1 MASIDL
7 ALLRVIKY
15 KEQYD
20 KVARYIPMGAINKR
34 TKLVAKDIGRYFE
47 DNDNEEV
54 INFNSFRSL
63 FFTSYHRKL
72 NTADTE
78 FYNTVL
84 TKMEADVP
92 DGVRNSLVNQ
102 LLELEFATDLGNLV
116 DSYQAG
122 DELDIVA
129 EVTYV
134 TKKLDEQM
142 VRANR
147 FEYADLEDSSI
158 EENDNVGLQW
168 CLPELNERYRRI
180 QAGDQTIIAARPGL
194 GKTTFLTCNNVSMVK
209 DMKDTD
215 IIVWFNNESRRQRIM
230 KRQLQSA
237 LGCTTDELTEYSKDT
252 DKLYE
257 KYVKVMGR
265 KDRVRV
271 YDVHGKNNLYLGDI
285 LESIKKEGLTIGAVI
300 IDMLDNVKFP
310 TRREL
315 REDQRL
321 EEMYKWLRELGVEY
335 NCPTFPTSQVS
346 NEGAGMM
353 YPLQGM
359 LKDSKTGKQGAC
371 DNILMIGWDEDTT
384 NPNARGISMPKTKTL
399 RAGKQPLVADY
410 LIDGDRGIY
419 K

>member
-47 DNDNEEV
+47 ENDNETM

-72 NTADTE
+72 NDDDTT
-78 FYNTVL
+78 FYNAIL

-92 DGVRNSLVNQ
+92 DGVRNSLINQ

-116 DSYQAG
+116 DEYQAG
-122 DELDIVA
+122 DEVDIVS
-129 EVTYV
+129 EVTHI

-142 VRANR
+142 VRANS
-147 FEYADLEDSSI
+147 FEYADLDDSSV
-158 EENDNVGLQW
+158 EENDDVGLKW
-168 CLPELNERYRRI
+168 CLPELNERYRNI
-180 QAGDQTIIAARPGL
+180 QGGDQTIVCARPGL
-194 GKTTFLTCNNVSMVK
+194 GKTTFLTCNNVSMVA
-209 DMKDTD
+209 DMQDTD

-230 KRQLQSA
+230 KRQMQSA
-237 LGCTTDELTEYSKDT
+237 LRKTNDELSAMQIAGTLNEEYI
-252 DKLYE
+252 
-257 KYVKVMGR
+257 KVMGR

-271 YDVHGKNNLYLGDI
+271 YDIHGKNNLFLGDI
-285 LESIKKEGLTIGAVI
+285 LESILKEGLTIGAIV

-321 EEMYKWLRELGVEY
+321 EEMYKWFRELGVEY

-399 RAGKQPLVADY
+399 RAGQQPLVADY
-410 LIDGDRGIY
+410 IMDGDRGVY

>member
-47 DNDNEEV
+47 ENDSETV

-72 NTADTE
+72 NDDDTT
-78 FYNTVL
+78 FYNAIL
-84 TKMEADVP
+84 TKMESDVP
-92 DGVRNSLVNQ
+92 DGVRNSLINQ

-116 DSYQAG
+116 DEYQAG
-122 DELDIVA
+122 DEVDIVS
-129 EVTYV
+129 EVSHI

-142 VRANR
+142 VRANS
-147 FEYADLEDSSI
+147 FEYADLDDSSV
-158 EENDNVGLQW
+158 EENDDVGLKW
-168 CLPELNERYRRI
+168 CLPELNERYRNI
-180 QAGDQTIIAARPGL
+180 QGGDQTIVCARPGL
-194 GKTTFLTCNNVSMVK
+194 GKTTFLTCNNVSMVE

-230 KRQLQSA
+230 KRQMQSA
-237 LGCTTDELTEYSKDT
+237 LRKTNDELSAMQIAGTLNEAYI
-252 DKLYE
+252 
-257 KYVKVMGR
+257 KVMGR

-271 YDVHGKNNLYLGDI
+271 YDIHGKNNLFLGDI
-285 LESIKKEGLTIGAVI
+285 LESILKEGLTIGAIV

-321 EEMYKWLRELGVEY
+321 EEMYKWFRELGVEY

-399 RAGKQPLVADY
+399 RAGQQPLVADY
-410 LIDGDRGIY
+410 IMDGDKGVY

>member
-15 KEQYD
+15 KDQYD

-47 DNDNEEV
+47 DNDEEIK

-72 NTADTE
+72 NDADTE
-78 FYNTVL
+78 FYNNVL

-92 DGVRNSLVNQ
+92 DGVKNSLINQ
-102 LLELEFATDLGNLV
+102 LLELEFATDLGNVV
-116 DSYQAG
+116 DEYQAG
-122 DELDIVA
+122 EEIDIAA
-129 EVTYV
+129 EVGHL

-142 VRANR
+142 VRANS
-147 FEYADLEDSSI
+147 FEYADIDDSSV
-158 EENDNVGLQW
+158 EEDDDSGLDW

-180 QAGDQTIIAARPGL
+180 QAGDQTIVAARTGL
-194 GKTTFLTCNNVSMVK
+194 GKTTFLTCNNVSMAQG
-209 DMKDTD
+209 MKDTD

-230 KRQLQSA
+230 KRQMQSA
-237 LGCTTDELTEYSKDT
+237 LNKTSGELSEMGKAGTLHEAYI
-252 DKLYE
+252 
-257 KYVKVMGR
+257 KVMGR

-271 YDVHGKNNLYLGDI
+271 YDIHGKNNLFLQDI
-285 LESIKKEGLTIGAVI
+285 LDSIVKEGLTIGAIV

-321 EEMYKWLRELGVEY
+321 EEMYKWFRELGVKY
-335 NCPTFPTSQVS
+335 NSPTFPTSQVS
-346 NEGAGMM
+346 NEGSGMM

-359 LKDSKTGKQGAC
+359 LKESKTGKQGAC

-399 RAGKQPLVADY
+399 RAGQQPLLQDY
-410 LIDGDRGIY
+410 ILDGDRGVY

>member
-47 DNDNEEV
+47 ENDSETE

-72 NTADTE
+72 NDDDTT
-78 FYNTVL
+78 FYNAIL
-84 TKMEADVP
+84 TKMESDVP
-92 DGVRNSLVNQ
+92 DGVRNSLINQ

-116 DSYQAG
+116 DEYQAG
-122 DELDIVA
+122 DEVDIVS
-129 EVTYV
+129 EVTHI

-142 VRANR
+142 VRANS
-147 FEYADLEDSSI
+147 FEYADLDDSSV
-158 EENDNVGLQW
+158 EENDDVGLKW
-168 CLPELNERYRRI
+168 CLPELNERYRNI
-180 QAGDQTIIAARPGL
+180 QGGDQTIVCARPGL
-194 GKTTFLTCNNVSMVK
+194 GKTTFLTCNNVSMVA

-230 KRQLQSA
+230 KRQMQSA
-237 LGCTTDELTEYSKDT
+237 LRKTNDELSAMQIAGTLNEEYI
-252 DKLYE
+252 
-257 KYVKVMGR
+257 KVMGR

-271 YDVHGKNNLYLGDI
+271 YDIHGKNNLFLGDI
-285 LESIKKEGLTIGAVI
+285 LESILKEGLTIGAIV

-321 EEMYKWLRELGVEY
+321 EEMYKWFRELGVEY

-399 RAGKQPLVADY
+399 RAGQQPLVADY
-410 LIDGDRGIY
+410 IMDGDRGVY

>member
-47 DNDNEEV
+47 ENDNETM

-72 NTADTE
+72 NDDDTT
-78 FYNTVL
+78 FYNAIL

-92 DGVRNSLVNQ
+92 DGVRNSLINQ

-116 DSYQAG
+116 DEYQAG
-122 DELDIVA
+122 DEVDIVS
-129 EVTYV
+129 EVTHI

-142 VRANR
+142 VRANS
-147 FEYADLEDSSI
+147 FEYADLDDSSV
-158 EENDNVGLQW
+158 EENDDVGLKW
-168 CLPELNERYRRI
+168 CLPELNERYRNI
-180 QAGDQTIIAARPGL
+180 QGGDQTIVCARPGL
-194 GKTTFLTCNNVSMVK
+194 GKTTFLTCNNVSMVE

-230 KRQLQSA
+230 KRQMQSA
-237 LGCTTDELTEYSKDT
+237 LRKTNDELSAMQIAGTLNEEYI
-252 DKLYE
+252 
-257 KYVKVMGR
+257 KVMGR

-271 YDVHGKNNLYLGDI
+271 YDIHGKNNLFLGDI
-285 LESIKKEGLTIGAVI
+285 LESILKEGLTIGAIV

-321 EEMYKWLRELGVEY
+321 EEMYKWFRELGVEY

-399 RAGKQPLVADY
+399 RAGQQPLVTDY
-410 LIDGDRGIY
+410 IMDGDRGIY

>member
-47 DNDNEEV
+47 ENDSETM

-72 NTADTE
+72 NDDDTT
-78 FYNTVL
+78 FYNAIL

-92 DGVRNSLVNQ
+92 DGVRNSLINQ

-116 DSYQAG
+116 DEYQAG
-122 DELDIVA
+122 DEVDIVS
-129 EVTYV
+129 EVTHI

-142 VRANR
+142 VRANS
-147 FEYADLEDSSI
+147 FEYADLDDSSV
-158 EENDNVGLQW
+158 EENDDVGLKW
-168 CLPELNERYRRI
+168 CLPELNERYRNI
-180 QAGDQTIIAARPGL
+180 QGGDQTIVCARPGL
-194 GKTTFLTCNNVSMVK
+194 GKTTFLTCNNVSMVA

-230 KRQLQSA
+230 KRQMQSA
-237 LGCTTDELTEYSKDT
+237 LRKTNDELSAMQIAGTLNEEYI
-252 DKLYE
+252 
-257 KYVKVMGR
+257 KVMGR

-271 YDVHGKNNLYLGDI
+271 YDIHGKNNLFLGDI
-285 LESIKKEGLTIGAVI
+285 LESILKEGLTIGAIV

-321 EEMYKWLRELGVEY
+321 EEMYKWFRELGVEY

-346 NEGAGMM
+346 NEGAGLM

-399 RAGKQPLVADY
+399 RAGQQPLVTDY
-410 LIDGDRGIY
+410 IMDGDRGIY

>member
-47 DNDNEEV
+47 ENDSETM

-72 NTADTE
+72 NDDDTT
-78 FYNTVL
+78 FYNAIL

-92 DGVRNSLVNQ
+92 DGVRNSLINQ

-116 DSYQAG
+116 NEYQAG
-122 DELDIVA
+122 DEVDIVS
-129 EVTYV
+129 EVTHI

-142 VRANR
+142 VRANS
-147 FEYADLEDSSI
+147 FEYADLDDSSV
-158 EENDNVGLQW
+158 EENDDVGLKW
-168 CLPELNERYRRI
+168 CLPELNERYRNI
-180 QAGDQTIIAARPGL
+180 QGGDQTIVCARPGL
-194 GKTTFLTCNNVSMVK
+194 GKTTFLTCNNVSMVE

-230 KRQLQSA
+230 KRQMQSA
-237 LGCTTDELTEYSKDT
+237 LRKTNDELSAMQIAGTLNEEYI
-252 DKLYE
+252 
-257 KYVKVMGR
+257 KVMGR

-271 YDVHGKNNLYLGDI
+271 YDIHGKNNLFLGDI
-285 LESIKKEGLTIGAVI
+285 LESILKEGLTIGAIV

-321 EEMYKWLRELGVEY
+321 EEMYKWFRELGVEY

-346 NEGAGMM
+346 NEGAGLM

-399 RAGKQPLVADY
+399 RAGQQPLVTDY
-410 LIDGDRGIY
+410 IMDGDRGIY

>member
-47 DNDNEEV
+47 ENDSETM

-72 NTADTE
+72 NDDDTT
-78 FYNTVL
+78 FYNAIL

-92 DGVRNSLVNQ
+92 DGVRNSLINQ

-116 DSYQAG
+116 DEYQAG
-122 DELDIVA
+122 DEVDIVS
-129 EVTYV
+129 EVSHI

-142 VRANR
+142 VRANS
-147 FEYADLEDSSI
+147 FEYADLDDSSV
-158 EENDNVGLQW
+158 EENDDVGLKW
-168 CLPELNERYRRI
+168 CLPELNERYRNI
-180 QAGDQTIIAARPGL
+180 QGGDQTIVCARPGL
-194 GKTTFLTCNNVSMVK
+194 GKTTFLTCNNVSMVA

-230 KRQLQSA
+230 KRQMQSA
-237 LGCTTDELTEYSKDT
+237 LRKTNDELSAMQIAGTLNEEYI
-252 DKLYE
+252 
-257 KYVKVMGR
+257 KVMGR

-271 YDVHGKNNLYLGDI
+271 YDIHGKNNLFLGDI
-285 LESIKKEGLTIGAVI
+285 LESILKEGLTIGAIV

-321 EEMYKWLRELGVEY
+321 EEMYKWFRELGVEY

-399 RAGKQPLVADY
+399 RAGQQPLVTDY
-410 LIDGDRGIY
+410 IMDGDRGIY

>member
-1 MASIDL
+1 
-7 ALLRVIKY
+7 
-15 KEQYD
+15 
-20 KVARYIPMGAINKR
+20 
-34 TKLVAKDIGRYFE
+34 
-47 DNDNEEV
+47 
-54 INFNSFRSL
+54 
-63 FFTSYHRKL
+63 
-72 NTADTE
+72 
-78 FYNTVL
+78 
-84 TKMEADVP
+84 MEADVP
-92 DGVRNSLVNQ
+92 DGVRNSLINQ

-116 DSYQAG
+116 DEYQAG
-122 DELDIVA
+122 DEVDIVS
-129 EVTYV
+129 EVTHI

-142 VRANR
+142 VRANS
-147 FEYADLEDSSI
+147 FEYADLDDSSV
-158 EENDNVGLQW
+158 EENDDVGLKW
-168 CLPELNERYRRI
+168 CLPELNERYRNI
-180 QAGDQTIIAARPGL
+180 QGGDQTIVCARPGL
-194 GKTTFLTCNNVSMVK
+194 GKTTFLTCNNVSMVE

-230 KRQLQSA
+230 KRQMQSA
-237 LGCTTDELTEYSKDT
+237 LRKTNDELSAMQIAGTLNEEYI
-252 DKLYE
+252 
-257 KYVKVMGR
+257 KVMGR

-271 YDVHGKNNLYLGDI
+271 YDIHGKNNLFLGDI
-285 LESIKKEGLTIGAVI
+285 LESILKEGLTIGAIV

-321 EEMYKWLRELGVEY
+321 EEMYKWFRELGVEY

-399 RAGKQPLVADY
+399 RAGQQPLVTDY
-410 LIDGDRGIY
+410 IMDGDRGIY

>member
-47 DNDNEEV
+47 ENDNETM

-72 NTADTE
+72 SDDDTT
-78 FYNTVL
+78 FYNAIL

-92 DGVRNSLVNQ
+92 DGVRNSLINQ

-116 DSYQAG
+116 DEYQAG
-122 DELDIVA
+122 DEVDIVS
-129 EVTYV
+129 EVSHI
-134 TKKLDEQM
+134 TKKIDEQM
-142 VRANR
+142 VRANS
-147 FEYADLEDSSI
+147 FEYADLDDSSV
-158 EENDNVGLQW
+158 EENDDVGLKW
-168 CLPELNERYRRI
+168 CLTELNERYRNI
-180 QAGDQTIIAARPGL
+180 QGGDQTIVCARPGL
-194 GKTTFLTCNNVSMVK
+194 GKTTFLTCNNVSMVA

-230 KRQLQSA
+230 KRQMQSA
-237 LGCTTDELTEYSKDT
+237 LRKTNDELSAMQIAGTLNAEYI
-252 DKLYE
+252 
-257 KYVKVMGR
+257 KVMGR

-271 YDVHGKNNLYLGDI
+271 YDIHGKNNLFLGDI
-285 LESIKKEGLTIGAVI
+285 LESILKEGLTIGAIV

-321 EEMYKWLRELGVEY
+321 EEMYKWFRELGVEY

-399 RAGKQPLVADY
+399 RAGQQPLVTDY
-410 LIDGDRGIY
+410 IMDGDRGIY

>member
-47 DNDNEEV
+47 ENDNETM

-72 NTADTE
+72 NDDDTT
-78 FYNTVL
+78 FYNAIL

-92 DGVRNSLVNQ
+92 DGVRNSLINQ

-116 DSYQAG
+116 DEYQAG
-122 DELDIVA
+122 DEVDIVS
-129 EVTYV
+129 EVTHI

-142 VRANR
+142 VRANS
-147 FEYADLEDSSI
+147 FEYADLDDSSV
-158 EENDNVGLQW
+158 EENDDVGLKW
-168 CLPELNERYRRI
+168 CLPELNERYRNI
-180 QAGDQTIIAARPGL
+180 QGGDQTIVCARPGL
-194 GKTTFLTCNNVSMVK
+194 GKTTFLTCNNVSMVA

-230 KRQLQSA
+230 KRQMQSA
-237 LGCTTDELTEYSKDT
+237 LRKTNDELSAMQIAGTLNEEYI
-252 DKLYE
+252 
-257 KYVKVMGR
+257 KVMGR

-271 YDVHGKNNLYLGDI
+271 YDIHGKNNLFLGDI
-285 LESIKKEGLTIGAVI
+285 LESILKEGLTIGAIV

-321 EEMYKWLRELGVEY
+321 EEMYKWFRELGVEY

-346 NEGAGMM
+346 NEGAGLM

-399 RAGKQPLVADY
+399 RAGQQPLVTDY
-410 LIDGDRGIY
+410 IMDGDRGIY

>member
-47 DNDNEEV
+47 ENDSETM

-72 NTADTE
+72 NDDDTT
-78 FYNTVL
+78 FYNAIL

-92 DGVRNSLVNQ
+92 DGVRNSLINQ

-116 DSYQAG
+116 DEYQAG
-122 DELDIVA
+122 DEVDIVS
-129 EVTYV
+129 EVTHI

-142 VRANR
+142 VRANS
-147 FEYADLEDSSI
+147 FEYADLDDSSV
-158 EENDNVGLQW
+158 EENDDVGLKW
-168 CLPELNERYRRI
+168 CLPELNERYRNI
-180 QAGDQTIIAARPGL
+180 QGGDQTIVCARPGL
-194 GKTTFLTCNNVSMVK
+194 GKTTFLTCNNVSMVE

-230 KRQLQSA
+230 KRQMQSA
-237 LGCTTDELTEYSKDT
+237 LRKTNDELSAMQIAGTLNEEYI
-252 DKLYE
+252 
-257 KYVKVMGR
+257 KVMGR

-271 YDVHGKNNLYLGDI
+271 YDIHGKNNLFLGDI
-285 LESIKKEGLTIGAVI
+285 LESILKEGLTIGAIV

-321 EEMYKWLRELGVEY
+321 EEMYKWFRELGVEY

-346 NEGAGMM
+346 NEGAGLM

-359 LKDSKTGKQGAC
+359 LKDSKTGKQGAW

-399 RAGKQPLVADY
+399 RAGQQPLVTDY
-410 LIDGDRGIY
+410 IMDGDRGIY

>member
-15 KEQYD
+15 REQYQ
-20 KVARYIPMGAINKR
+20 KVERYIPEGAINKR

-47 DNDNEEV
+47 DNDDETV
-54 INFNSFRSL
+54 LNFHSFRSL

-72 NTADTE
+72 NEADTE
-78 FYNTVL
+78 FYNNVL

-92 DGVRNSLVNQ
+92 DGVKNSLINQ
-102 LLELEFATDLGNLV
+102 LLELEFATDLGNVV
-116 DSYQAG
+116 DDYHNG
-122 DELDIVA
+122 EEIDIVD
-129 EVTYV
+129 EVSHL
-134 TKKLDEQM
+134 TKKLDQQM
-142 VRANR
+142 VRANA
-147 FEYADLEDSSI
+147 FEYADLDDSSV
-158 EENDNVGLQW
+158 EEDDDAGLLW

-194 GKTTFLTCNNVSMVK
+194 GKTTFLTCNNVAMVA

-230 KRQLQSA
+230 KRQMQSA
-237 LGCTTDELTEYSKDT
+237 LKMTNAELGELNKQGNLHKEY
-252 DKLYE
+252 L
-257 KYVKVMGR
+257 KVMGR

-271 YDVHGKNNLYLGDI
+271 YDIHGKNNLFLGDI
-285 LESIKKEGLTIGAVI
+285 LESIIKEGLTIGAII

-321 EEMYKWLRELGVEY
+321 EEMYKWFRELGVEY

-346 NEGAGMM
+346 NEGAGML

-371 DNILMIGWDEDTT
+371 DNILMIGWDDDTT
-384 NPNARGISMPKTKTL
+384 NPNNRGISMPKTKTL
-399 RAGKQPLVADY
+399 RAGQQPLVADY
-410 LIDGDRGIY
+410 ILDGDRGIY

>member
-47 DNDNEEV
+47 ENDSETV
-54 INFNSFRSL
+54 LNFNSFRSL

-72 NTADTE
+72 NDDDTT
-78 FYNTVL
+78 FYNAIL

-92 DGVRNSLVNQ
+92 DGVRNSLINQ

-116 DSYQAG
+116 DEYQAG
-122 DELDIVA
+122 DEVDIVS
-129 EVTYV
+129 EVSHI

-142 VRANR
+142 VRANS
-147 FEYADLEDSSI
+147 FEYADLDDSSV
-158 EENDNVGLQW
+158 EENDDVGLKW
-168 CLPELNERYRRI
+168 CLPELNERYRNI
-180 QAGDQTIIAARPGL
+180 QGGDQTIVCARPGL
-194 GKTTFLTCNNVSMVK
+194 GKTTFLTCNNVSMVA
-209 DMKDTD
+209 DMQDTD

-230 KRQLQSA
+230 KRQMQSA
-237 LGCTTDELTEYSKDT
+237 LRKTNDELSAMQIAGTLNEEYI
-252 DKLYE
+252 
-257 KYVKVMGR
+257 KVMGR

-271 YDVHGKNNLYLGDI
+271 YDIHGKNNLFLGDI
-285 LESIKKEGLTIGAVI
+285 LESILKEGLTIGAIV

-321 EEMYKWLRELGVEY
+321 EEMYKWFRELGVEY

-399 RAGKQPLVADY
+399 RAGQQPLVTDY
-410 LIDGDRGIY
+410 IMDGDRGIY

>member
-47 DNDNEEV
+47 ENDNETV
-54 INFNSFRSL
+54 LNFNSFRSL

-72 NTADTE
+72 NDDDTT
-78 FYNTVL
+78 FYNAIL

-92 DGVRNSLVNQ
+92 DGVRNSLINQ

-116 DSYQAG
+116 DEYQAG
-122 DELDIVA
+122 DEVDIVS
-129 EVTYV
+129 EVSHI

-142 VRANR
+142 VRANS
-147 FEYADLEDSSI
+147 FEYADLDDSSV
-158 EENDNVGLQW
+158 EENDDVGLKW
-168 CLPELNERYRRI
+168 CLPELNERYRNI
-180 QAGDQTIIAARPGL
+180 QGGDQTIVCARPGL
-194 GKTTFLTCNNVSMVK
+194 GKTTFLTCNNVSMVA
-209 DMKDTD
+209 DMQDTD

-230 KRQLQSA
+230 KRQMQSA
-237 LGCTTDELTEYSKDT
+237 LRKTNDELSAMQIAGTLNEEYI
-252 DKLYE
+252 
-257 KYVKVMGR
+257 KVMGR

-271 YDVHGKNNLYLGDI
+271 YDIHGKNNLFLGDI
-285 LESIKKEGLTIGAVI
+285 LESILKEGLTIGAIV

-321 EEMYKWLRELGVEY
+321 EEMYKWFRELGVEY

-399 RAGKQPLVADY
+399 RAGQQPLVTDY
-410 LIDGDRGIY
+410 IMDGDRGIY

>member
-47 DNDNEEV
+47 ENDNETM

-72 NTADTE
+72 NDDDTT
-78 FYNTVL
+78 FYNAIL

-92 DGVRNSLVNQ
+92 DGVRNSLINQ

-116 DSYQAG
+116 DEYQAG
-122 DELDIVA
+122 DEVDIVS
-129 EVTYV
+129 EVTHI

-142 VRANR
+142 VRANS
-147 FEYADLEDSSI
+147 FEYADLDDSSV
-158 EENDNVGLQW
+158 EENDDVGLKW
-168 CLPELNERYRRI
+168 CLPELNERYRNI
-180 QAGDQTIIAARPGL
+180 QGGDQTIVCARPGL
-194 GKTTFLTCNNVSMVK
+194 GKTTFLTCNNVSMVE

-230 KRQLQSA
+230 KRQMQSA
-237 LGCTTDELTEYSKDT
+237 LRKTNDELSAMQIAGTLNEEYI
-252 DKLYE
+252 
-257 KYVKVMGR
+257 KVMGR

-271 YDVHGKNNLYLGDI
+271 YDIHGKNNLFLGDI
-285 LESIKKEGLTIGAVI
+285 LESILKEGLTIGAIV

-321 EEMYKWLRELGVEY
+321 EEMYKWFRELGVEY

-346 NEGAGMM
+346 NEGAGLM

-399 RAGKQPLVADY
+399 RAGQQPLVTDY
-410 LIDGDRGIY
+410 IMDGDRGIY

>member
-1 MASIDL
+1 MANIDL

-15 KEQYD
+15 KDQYD

-47 DNDNEEV
+47 DNDEETK

-72 NTADTE
+72 NEADTE

-92 DGVRNSLVNQ
+92 DGVKNSLINQ
-102 LLELEFATDLGNLV
+102 LLELEFATDLGNVV
-116 DSYQAG
+116 DEYQAG
-122 DELDIVA
+122 EEIDIVT
-129 EVTYV
+129 EVSHL
-134 TKKLDEQM
+134 TKKLDQQM
-142 VRANR
+142 VRANS
-147 FEYADLEDSSI
+147 FEYADLDDSSV
-158 EENDNVGLQW
+158 EEDDDTGLQW

-230 KRQLQSA
+230 KRQMQSA
-237 LGCTTDELTEYSKDT
+237 LGKTNAELSEMGKAGTLNEAYI
-252 DKLYE
+252 
-257 KYVKVMGR
+257 KVMGR

-271 YDVHGKNNLYLGDI
+271 YDIHGKNNLFLGDI
-285 LESIKKEGLTIGAVI
+285 LESIVKEGLTIGAVI

-321 EEMYKWLRELGVEY
+321 EEMYKWFRELGVEY

-371 DNILMIGWDEDTT
+371 DNLLMIGWDEDTT

-399 RAGKQPLVADY
+399 RAGQQPLVADY
-410 LIDGDRGIY
+410 VLDGDKGIY

>member
-47 DNDNEEV
+47 ENDSETE

-72 NTADTE
+72 NDDDTT
-78 FYNTVL
+78 FYNAIL
-84 TKMEADVP
+84 TKMESDVP
-92 DGVRNSLVNQ
+92 DGVRNSLINQ

-116 DSYQAG
+116 DEYQAG
-122 DELDIVA
+122 DEVDIVS
-129 EVTYV
+129 EVTHI

-142 VRANR
+142 VRANS
-147 FEYADLEDSSI
+147 FEYADLDDSSV
-158 EENDNVGLQW
+158 EENDDVGLKW
-168 CLPELNERYRRI
+168 CLPELNERYRNI
-180 QAGDQTIIAARPGL
+180 QGGDQTIVCARPGL
-194 GKTTFLTCNNVSMVK
+194 GKTTFLTCNNVSMVA

-230 KRQLQSA
+230 KRQMQSA
-237 LGCTTDELTEYSKDT
+237 LRKTNDELSAMQIAGTLNEEYI
-252 DKLYE
+252 
-257 KYVKVMGR
+257 KVMGR

-271 YDVHGKNNLYLGDI
+271 YDIHGKNNLFLGDI
-285 LESIKKEGLTIGAVI
+285 LESILKEGLTIGAIV

-321 EEMYKWLRELGVEY
+321 EEMYKWFRELGVEY

-399 RAGKQPLVADY
+399 RAGQQPLVADY
-410 LIDGDRGIY
+410 IMDGDRGIY